1 MNTTSR
7 IEQATRELERQFL
20 VSRDALDRLADL
32 EGFAFEDLGPQRL
45 RGRAASIQV
54 FAVEPEPHS
63 PNATRLANQMQS
75 QGVHAQPPDVTKRV
89 SGALRGGPRNSVGPD
104 AGATRTQPGLSWR

>member
-32 EGFAFEDLGPQRL
+32 EGFALEDLGPQRL

-54 FAVEPEPHS
+54 FASS
-63 PNATRLANQMQS
+63 PSRTRR
-75 QGVHAQPPDVTKRV
+75 TR
-89 SGALRGGPRNSVGPD
+89 RG
-104 AGATRTQPGLSWR
+104 